1 MVAGGA
7 THSGAKAD
15 RVALETEQID
25 VAALQQAGVRGA
37 MRNVARSASLGH
49 LGGVLE
55 DERTGFFHVTLEAY
69 RILAGGGPQLRIYEA
84 AMLVVAITALDQPLF
99 DAVAEWPVEILLD
112 VGMAPVTELR
122 LFIDQQELL
131 LFRVMG

>member
-1 MVAGGA
+1 MTRTAAFGFNRHVFEHKRAGFL
-7 THSGAKAD
+7 S
-15 RVALETEQID
+15 VALETY
-25 VAALQQAGVRGA
+25 L
-37 MRNVARSASLGH
+37 
-49 LGGVLE
+49 VL
-55 DERTGFFHVTLEAY
+55 R
-69 RILAGGGPQLRIYEA
+69 RGGPHLPGQKT

-112 VGMAPVTELR
+112 VGMAAVTELR